1 MPLKTV
7 ESLWKLNFLIPL
19 MKMTTQGMRAQG
31 AFTPDANDANK
42 SRYLREVERLNILSL
57 LAPFAR
63 EIHYTTDGSLEVETN
78 EMYISI
84 S

>member
-1 MPLKTV
+1 MPLETV

-42 SRYLREVERLNILSL
+42 SREVGNLNILSL
-57 LAPFAR
+57 LGAIP
-63 EIHYTTDGSLEVETN
+63 L
-78 EMYISI
+78 
-84 S
+84 